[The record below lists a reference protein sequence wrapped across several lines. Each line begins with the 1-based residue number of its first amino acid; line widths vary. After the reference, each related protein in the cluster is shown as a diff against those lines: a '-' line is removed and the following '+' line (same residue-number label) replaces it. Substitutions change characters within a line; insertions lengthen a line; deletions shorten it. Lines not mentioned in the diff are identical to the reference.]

1 LLKIIEKLHHAKPGW
16 QVQADVVV
24 IGSGI
29 AGLSAAIS
37 ARKKDLTVLL
47 LTKDLLSTGSTAWA
61 QGGIAAALGPKDS
74 PVQHLIDTLE
84 AGAGLCN
91 EAAVKILVEEGP
103 AAVRNLISLGTEFD
117 LDSQGNVA
125 LTREGGHRQDRIAH
139 AGGDA
144 TGAEISRALV
154 SSVLAD
160 PKIKIF
166 EHALVL
172 DLLKDKNQNVCG
184 VTLHVMGEG
193 FIDGVGAALGRAVV
207 IATGGLSAVFEQTTN
222 PLVATGDGVA
232 LALRAGA
239 SVADLEFVQF
249 HPTVLWVGNEARGA
263 QPLISEAVRGEG
275 AFLINE
281 RGEPFM
287 QNVHPM
293 KDLAPR
299 DVVAHAVVEEIRKST
314 QGHIWLDGRNLG
326 KETWN
331 KRFPNILASCRKF
344 SINPV
349 TDLIPVVPAA
359 HYSMGGVQTDMSG
372 KTSVAGLFVVGEA
385 ANTGVHGANRLA
397 SNSLLEGLVV
407 ANRLAQHF
415 IDLPKQTEPLESN
428 KKASLINGELR
439 RPISQITTQ
448 GAGAIR
454 DEIGLKATLTN
465 LEELSNLTT
474 TEGSTQAWEATNLFT
489 VSAFIASAALMR
501 KESRGAHW
509 RQDFPK
515 LDEKNWLVRIKGEI
529 EDGKIKLSTEQ
540 LNSTAVSNE
549 R

>member
-1 LLKIIEKLHHAKPGW
+1 MINIVEKLHHASPGW
-16 QVQADVVV
+16 TVQADVVV
-24 IGSGI
+24 IGSGV
-29 AGLSAAIS
+29 AGLSSAIN
-37 ARKKDLTVLL
+37 ARKKGLSVLL

-74 PVQHLIDTLE
+74 PKQHLLDTLE
-84 AGAGLCN
+84 AGAGLCKKS
-91 EAAVKILVEEGP
+91 AVETLVEEGP
-103 AAVRNLISLGTEFD
+103 RAIENLISLGTVFD
-117 LDSQGNVA
+117 LDAQGNVA

-154 SSVLAD
+154 ASVLSD
-160 PKIKIF
+160 PKIQIF

-172 DLLKDKNQNVCG
+172 DLLKDKNERVCG
-184 VTLHVMGEG
+184 VTLHVMGKG
-193 FIDGVGAALGRAVV
+193 LIDGVGAALGRAVV

-249 HPTVLWVGNEARGA
+249 HPTVLWVGERSRGS

-275 AFLINE
+275 AILLNE
-281 RGEPFM
+281 NLKPFM
-287 QNVHPM
+287 NSIHPM

-299 DVVAHAVVEEIRKST
+299 DVVAHAVVEEIRNSKL
-314 QGHIWLDGRNLG
+314 GHVWLDGRSLG
-326 KETWN
+326 KEVWM
-331 KRFPNILASCRKF
+331 KRFPNILASLSKF
-344 SINPV
+344 SIDPIN
-349 TDLIPVVPAA
+349 DLIPVVPAA

-372 KTSVAGLFVVGEA
+372 KTNVPGLFVVGEA

-407 ANRLAQHF
+407 ANRLGDHF
-415 IDLPKQTEPLESN
+415 NELPSQKEPVESS
-428 KKASLINGELR
+428 KKGELISGELR
-439 RPISQITTQ
+439 KKINKVTTQ

-454 DEIGLKATLTN
+454 DATGL
-465 LEELSNLTT
+465 LTT
-474 TEGSTQAWEATNLFT
+474 LNDLAEISNQKIKDGSTQAWEATNLFT

-501 KESRGAHW
+501 EESRGAHW
-509 RQDFPK
+509 RQDFPNK
-515 LDEKNWLVRIKGEI
+515 DDKNWQVRIKGELK
-529 EDGKIKLSTEQ
+529 DGAINLATQ
-540 LNSTAVSNE
+540 TID

>member
-1 LLKIIEKLHHAKPGW
+1 MIKVIEKLHHATPGW
-16 QVQADVVV
+16 TVQADVVV
-24 IGSGI
+24 IGSGV
-29 AGLSAAIS
+29 AGLSSAIN
-37 ARKKDLTVLL
+37 ARKKGLSVLL
-47 LTKDLLSTGSTAWA
+47 LTKELLSTGSTAWA

-74 PVQHLIDTLE
+74 PKQHLVDTLE

-91 EAAVKILVEEGP
+91 KNSVETLVEEGP
-103 AAVRNLISLGTEFD
+103 AAIENLISLGTVFD

-154 SSVLAD
+154 ASVLSD
-160 PKIKIF
+160 PKIQIF

-172 DLLKDKNQNVCG
+172 DLLKDKNNRVCG
-184 VTLHVMGEG
+184 VTLHVMGQG
-193 FIDGVGAALGRAVV
+193 LIDGVGAALGRAVV

-249 HPTVLWVGNEARGA
+249 HPTVLWVGEKSRGS

-275 AFLINE
+275 AVLLNE
-281 RGEPFM
+281 NLKPFM
-287 QNVHPM
+287 SSIHPM

-299 DVVAHAVVEEIRKST
+299 DVVAHAVVEEIRNSNL
-314 QGHIWLDGRNLG
+314 GHVWLDGRKLG
-326 KETWN
+326 KEVWK
-331 KRFPNILASCRKF
+331 KRFPNILASLRKY
-344 SINPV
+344 SIDPIN
-349 TDLIPVVPAA
+349 DLIPVVPAA

-372 KTSVAGLFVVGEA
+372 KTNVPGLFVVGEA

-407 ANRLAQHF
+407 ANRLGNHF
-415 IDLPKQTEPLESN
+415 NDLPNQMEPAEKSVQ
-428 KKASLINGELR
+428 GEL
-439 RPISQITTQ
+439 ISGNLRKKINQVTTQ

-454 DEIGLKATLTN
+454 DEKGL
-465 LEELSNLTT
+465 LTT
-474 TEGSTQAWEATNLFT
+474 LKDLGEISGQKIQDGSTQAWEATNLLT

-501 KESRGAHW
+501 EESRGAHW
-509 RQDFPK
+509 RQDFPSK
-515 LDEKNWLVRIKGEI
+515 DDKNWRLRIKGEI
-529 EDGKIKLSTEQ
+529 ADGLIKLTTQSIDQ
-540 LNSTAVSNE
+540 
-549 R
+549 

>member
-1 LLKIIEKLHHAKPGW
+1 MIKVIEKLHHAEPGW

-24 IGSGI
+24 IGSGV
-29 AGLSAAIS
+29 AGLSAAIN
-37 ARKKDLTVLL
+37 ARKKNLSVLL

-74 PVQHLIDTLE
+74 PIQHLADTLE
-84 AGAGLCN
+84 AGAGLCDQN
-91 EAAVKILVEEGP
+91 AVKALVEEGP
-103 AAVRNLISLGTEFD
+103 LAIKNLISLGTVFD

-125 LTREGGHRQDRIAH
+125 LTREGGHRQNRIAH

-160 PKIKIF
+160 PMIQIF

-172 DLLKDKNQNVCG
+172 DLLKDKNEQVCG

-193 FIDGVGAALGRAVV
+193 LIDGVGAALGRAVV

-239 SVADLEFVQF
+239 SVADLEFIQF
-249 HPTVLWVGNEARGA
+249 HPTVLWVGEGARGS

-275 AFLINE
+275 AILLNE
-281 RGEPFM
+281 KLQPFM
-287 QNVHPM
+287 QNMHPM

-299 DVVAHAVVEEIRKST
+299 DVVAHAVVEEIRNSSS
-314 QGHIWLDGRNLG
+314 GYVWLDGRKLG
-326 KETWN
+326 EDIWR
-331 KRFPNILASCRKF
+331 KRFPNILASCRKY
-344 SINPV
+344 SIDPMN
-349 TDLIPVVPAA
+349 DLIPVVPAA

-372 KTSVAGLFVVGEA
+372 KTRVPGLFVVGEA

-407 ANRLAQHF
+407 ANRLAEHLEN
-415 IDLPKQTEPLESN
+415 LPKQQDPVAA
-428 KKASLINGELR
+428 KANGELISGELR
-439 RPISQITTQ
+439 RSINQITTT

-454 DEIGLKATLTN
+454 DENGLKNTLK
-465 LEELSNLTT
+465 ELGLLVSEKTK
-474 TEGSTQAWEATNLFT
+474 EGSTQAWEATNLFT
-489 VSAFIASAALMR
+489 VSTFIASAALMR
-501 KESRGAHW
+501 QESRGAHW

-515 LDEKNWLVRIKGEI
+515 KDDKNWQVRIKGEI
-529 EDGKIKLSTEQ
+529 EDGQIKLTTQ
-540 LNSTAVSNE
+540 TIAQ
-549 R
+549 

>member
-1 LLKIIEKLHHAKPGW
+1 LIKVIEKLHHAQPGW

-24 IGSGI
+24 IGSGV
-29 AGLSAAIS
+29 AGLSAAIN
-37 ARKKDLTVLL
+37 ARKKNLSVLL

-74 PVQHLIDTLE
+74 PIQHLADTLE
-84 AGAGLCN
+84 AGAGLCDQN
-91 EAAVKILVEEGP
+91 AVKALVEEGP
-103 AAVRNLISLGTEFD
+103 LSIKNLISLGTVFD
-117 LDSQGNVA
+117 LDPQGNVA
-125 LTREGGHRQDRIAH
+125 LTREGGHRQNRIAH

-154 SSVLAD
+154 ASVLSD
-160 PKIKIF
+160 PMIQIF

-193 FIDGVGAALGRAVV
+193 LIDGVGAALGRAVV

-249 HPTVLWVGNEARGA
+249 HPTVLWVGEEARGS

-275 AFLINE
+275 AILLNE
-281 RGEPFM
+281 NLEPFM
-287 QNVHPM
+287 QNIHPM

-299 DVVAHAVVEEIRKST
+299 DVVAHAVVEEIRNSSL
-314 QGHIWLDGRNLG
+314 GYVWLDGRKLG
-326 KETWN
+326 EDIWR
-331 KRFPNILASCRKF
+331 KRFPNILASCRKY
-344 SINPV
+344 SIDPMN
-349 TDLIPVVPAA
+349 DLIPVVPAA

-372 KTSVAGLFVVGEA
+372 KTRVPGLFVVGEA

-407 ANRLAQHF
+407 ANRLVEHF
-415 IDLPKQTEPLESN
+415 DNLPKQKEPVAA
-428 KKASLINGELR
+428 KANGELISGELR
-439 RPISQITTQ
+439 RTINQVTTQ

-454 DEIGLKATLTN
+454 DENGLKNTLRELKLLASEKTN
-465 LEELSNLTT
+465 
-474 TEGSTQAWEATNLFT
+474 EGSTQAWEATNLFT
-489 VSAFIASAALMR
+489 VSTFIASAALMR
-501 KESRGAHW
+501 EESRGAHW

-515 LDEKNWLVRIKGEI
+515 RDDKNWQVRIKGEI
-529 EDGKIKLSTEQ
+529 EDGQIKLTTQPIAE
-540 LNSTAVSNE
+540 
-549 R
+549 